1 MTGNLGDVM
10 KESATIALEYVKSHA
25 DTLNIDYRIFDNWNI
40 HIHVPEGA
48 TPKDGPSA
56 GITIATSIA
65 SALTQR
71 KVRKNIAMTGEITL
85 RGKVLPVGGIKEK
98 ILAAKRAGITD
109 IMLCEANEKD
119 INEIPEIYRKGV
131 NFHYVKDVQDVW
143 AYALTDE
150 KVKDAID
157 LTITEEKEPKK
168 E

>member
-1 MTGNLGDVM
+1 M
-10 KESATIALEYVKSHA
+10 KESATIALEYVKAHA
-25 DTLNIDYRIFDNWNI
+25 DTLNLGYRIFDNWNI

-157 LTITEEKEPKK
+157 LTIAEEVKG
-168 E
+168 